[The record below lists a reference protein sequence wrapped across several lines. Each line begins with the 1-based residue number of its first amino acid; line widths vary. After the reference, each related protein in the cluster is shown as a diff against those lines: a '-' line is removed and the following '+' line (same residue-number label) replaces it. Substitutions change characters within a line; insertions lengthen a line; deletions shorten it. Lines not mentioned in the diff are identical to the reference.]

1 MILYLWNHLNKT
13 FHKALTLSDV
23 SIGLAKGSDVALSSS
38 DFILMN
44 NSLNSLYFIIY
55 FSKKIK
61 NNIKFNLFW
70 AFIYNLIMI
79 PEEELQL
86 KALGERLRKY
96 RLEKGF
102 SQESFAEKTQLD
114 RTYISGL
121 ERGKRNPSFLII
133 RRISKVLKI
142 SEQQLFE
149 SGDVE

>member
-1 MILYLWNHLNKT
+1 MQTI
-13 FHKALTLSDV
+13 V
-23 SIGLAKGSDVALSSS
+23 RC
-38 DFILMN
+38 FIV
-44 NSLNSLYFIIY
+44 YIQ
-55 FSKKIK
+55 
-61 NNIKFNLFW
+61 
-70 AFIYNLIMI
+70 YNLIMI
-79 PEEELQL
+79 SEEELQL

-133 RRISKVLKI
+133 RRISKVLEI

-149 SGDVE
+149 SGDVK

>member
-1 MILYLWNHLNKT
+1 MWTI
-13 FHKALTLSDV
+13 V
-23 SIGLAKGSDVALSSS
+23 RC
-38 DFILMN
+38 FIV
-44 NSLNSLYFIIY
+44 YIQ
-55 FSKKIK
+55 
-61 NNIKFNLFW
+61 
-70 AFIYNLIMI
+70 YNLTMI
-79 PEEELQL
+79 SEEELQL

>member
-1 MILYLWNHLNKT
+1 M
-13 FHKALTLSDV
+13 S
-23 SIGLAKGSDVALSSS
+23 
-38 DFILMN
+38 
-44 NSLNSLYFIIY
+44 
-55 FSKKIK
+55 
-61 NNIKFNLFW
+61 
-70 AFIYNLIMI
+70 

-133 RRISKVLKI
+133 RRISKVLEI
-142 SEQQLFE
+142 PEQQLFE
-149 SGDVE
+149 SGDVK

>member
-1 MILYLWNHLNKT
+1 MI
-13 FHKALTLSDV
+13 S
-23 SIGLAKGSDVALSSS
+23 
-38 DFILMN
+38 
-44 NSLNSLYFIIY
+44 
-55 FSKKIK
+55 
-61 NNIKFNLFW
+61 
-70 AFIYNLIMI
+70 
-79 PEEELQL
+79 EEELQL

-133 RRISKVLKI
+133 RRISKVLEI
-142 SEQQLFE
+142 SEQRLFE

>member
-1 MILYLWNHLNKT
+1 
-13 FHKALTLSDV
+13 
-23 SIGLAKGSDVALSSS
+23 
-38 DFILMN
+38 
-44 NSLNSLYFIIY
+44 
-55 FSKKIK
+55 
-61 NNIKFNLFW
+61 
-70 AFIYNLIMI
+70 MI

-96 RLEKGF
+96 RLEKGL

>member
-1 MILYLWNHLNKT
+1 MVGDGVNDAI
-13 FHKALTLSDV
+13 ALTLSDV

-79 PEEELQL
+79 PIASGAFAFLGL
-86 KALGERLRKY
+86 YLNPLYKA
-96 RLEKGF
+96 
-102 SQESFAEKTQLD
+102 
-114 RTYISGL
+114 
-121 ERGKRNPSFLII
+121 P
-133 RRISKVLKI
+133 
-142 SEQQLFE
+142 
-149 SGDVE
+149 

>member
-1 MILYLWNHLNKT
+1 
-13 FHKALTLSDV
+13 
-23 SIGLAKGSDVALSSS
+23 
-38 DFILMN
+38 
-44 NSLNSLYFIIY
+44 
-55 FSKKIK
+55 
-61 NNIKFNLFW
+61 
-70 AFIYNLIMI
+70 MI

-133 RRISKVLKI
+133 RRISKVLEI

-149 SGDVE
+149 SGDVEWT

>member
-1 MILYLWNHLNKT
+1 MST
-13 FHKALTLSDV
+13 
-23 SIGLAKGSDVALSSS
+23 
-38 DFILMN
+38 
-44 NSLNSLYFIIY
+44 
-55 FSKKIK
+55 
-61 NNIKFNLFW
+61 
-70 AFIYNLIMI
+70 YNLIMI
-79 PEEELQL
+79 SEEELQL

-133 RRISKVLKI
+133 RRISKVLEI

-149 SGDVE
+149 SGDLE

>member
-1 MILYLWNHLNKT
+1 MI
-13 FHKALTLSDV
+13 S
-23 SIGLAKGSDVALSSS
+23 
-38 DFILMN
+38 
-44 NSLNSLYFIIY
+44 
-55 FSKKIK
+55 
-61 NNIKFNLFW
+61 
-70 AFIYNLIMI
+70 
-79 PEEELQL
+79 EEELQL